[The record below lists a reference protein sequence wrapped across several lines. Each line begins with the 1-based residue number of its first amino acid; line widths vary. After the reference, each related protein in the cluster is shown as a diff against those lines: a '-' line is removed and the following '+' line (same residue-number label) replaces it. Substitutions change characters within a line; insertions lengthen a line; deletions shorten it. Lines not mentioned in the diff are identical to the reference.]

1 MDINFIG
8 QSAFTIT
15 DGDHTVLIDPF
26 ITGNPLATI
35 KAEDVTP
42 TTILLTHGHA
52 DHVGDTVAI
61 AKRTGAPVFATT
73 ELAGELGE
81 EGIETLGANFGGT
94 VEFDWGSAKFFPAW
108 HDSSTPKGKHN
119 IPAGILI
126 DFKGTLIYHAGDT
139 GLFSDLQLVG
149 KRRPVDVAIVPIGGF
164 YTMDR
169 FDAVDAADFIGAK
182 TVIPCHYN
190 TLPAIEA
197 DANAFATDIDTKLD
211 ATAVVL
217 DPGSSHTV

>member
-8 QSAFTIT
+8 QAAFTVT
-15 DGDHTVLIDPF
+15 DGEHTVLIDPF

-35 KAEDVTP
+35 SADDVNP

-52 DHVGDTVAI
+52 DHVGDTVSI

-81 EGIETLGANFGGT
+81 DDIETVPANFGGT
-94 VEFDWGSAKFFPAW
+94 FAFDWGSAKFFPAW

-139 GLFSDLQLVG
+139 ALFSDLKLVG
-149 KRRPVDVAIVPIGGF
+149 KRKPVDVAILPIGGF
-164 YTMDR
+164 FTMDR
-169 FDAVDAADFIGAK
+169 HDAVDAADFIGAK
-182 TVIPCHYN
+182 TIIPCHYN
-190 TLPAIEA
+190 TFPAIET
-197 DANAFATDIDTKLD
+197 DANAFATDIEKTLD
-211 ATAVVL
+211 AVAVVL
-217 DPGSSHTV
+217 EPGASHTV